1 MSILIFACMTS
12 SFKYV
17 LIGFICLFVVSSFG
31 QNASKLAPIDT
42 SNLMVD
48 TALIKDTLRIKYIPV
63 IPVSYLKTDAW
74 FMQSLHTN
82 ASDTNINIL
91 NDYQNY
97 YAQKGNAFQLYFANN
112 INVKGAQI
120 IYKVEQRY
128 SLPDKDILFYLII
141 FILFLYGIINNIFPQ
156 YYTKL
161 FSQFSQSSLR
171 MLQNREQLV
180 QNTFASFML
189 NINFIL
195 SFSLMSTLYI
205 FKQHLLP
212 ISFWQVYFYIC
223 VFFILLYLCK
233 YVTLQLVGYIFN
245 TKELVNTYV
254 FVVFMINKVLGIL
267 LIPFILLLAFSKPA
281 FNSFSI
287 IGAAILA
294 LLLFLYRYLFSLT
307 SVRNK
312 LHISSFHFFLYL
324 CAFEILPLLILYKFI
339 VQFFGGTY

>member
-1 MSILIFACMTS
+1 MTS
-12 SFKYV
+12 NIKYG
-17 LIGFICLFVVSSFG
+17 LIGFICLFVVTLYG
-31 QNASKLAPIDT
+31 QNAVKQIQMDNT
-42 SNLMVD
+42 NLMVD
-48 TALIKDTLRIKYIPV
+48 STMKKDTLWLKYIPV
-63 IPVSYLKTDAW
+63 IPVCYLKTDAW
-74 FMQSLHTN
+74 FIQSMHTN

-97 YAQKGNAFQLYFANN
+97 YAQKSNAFQLYYANN
-112 INVKGAQI
+112 IKVKGAQI

-141 FILFLYGIINNIFPQ
+141 FIILLYGVINNLYPQ
-156 YYTKL
+156 YYPKL

-180 QNTFASFML
+180 QNTFASFAS
-189 NINFIL
+189 NVNFIL
-195 SFSLMSTLYI
+195 SFSLMATLLI

-223 VFFILLYLCK
+223 IFFLVLYLCK
-233 YVTLQLVGYIFN
+233 YVTLQIVGYIFS
-245 TKELVNTYV
+245 TKELVATYV

-267 LIPFILLLAFSKPA
+267 FIPFILLVAFSKPV

-287 IGAAILA
+287 FGAAILT

-339 VQFFGGTY
+339 VQFFGGTF

>member
-1 MSILIFACMTS
+1 MTS
-12 SFKYV
+12 NIKYG
-17 LIGFICLFVVSSFG
+17 LIGFICLFVVTSYG
-31 QNASKLAPIDT
+31 QNDTKLVPIDT
-42 SNLMVD
+42 TNLMVD
-48 TALIKDTLRIKYIPV
+48 STLKKDTLWLKYIPV
-63 IPVSYLKTDAW
+63 VPISYLKTDAW
-74 FMQSLHTN
+74 YLQTMHTN
-82 ASDTNINIL
+82 ASDTNINVL
-91 NDYQNY
+91 DDYQNY
-97 YAQKGNAFQLYFANN
+97 FAQKSNAFQLYFANSF
-112 INVKGAQI
+112 NVKGAQI

-128 SLPDKDILFYLII
+128 SLPDKDILFYLIV
-141 FILFLYGIINNIFPQ
+141 FIILVYGIINNLYPQ
-156 YYTKL
+156 YYPKL

-180 QNTFASFML
+180 QNTFASFAS

-195 SFSLMSTLYI
+195 SVSLMSTLLI

-223 VFFILLYLCK
+223 VFFIVLYLCK

-245 TKELVNTYV
+245 TKDLIGTYI
-254 FVVFMINKVLGIL
+254 FVVFMVNKVLGIL
-267 LIPFILLLAFSKPA
+267 LIPFILLLAFSRPT

-287 IGAAILA
+287 IGAAILT

>member
-1 MSILIFACMTS
+1 M
-12 SFKYV
+12 
-17 LIGFICLFVVSSFG
+17 GFICLFVVLSYG
-31 QNASKLAPIDT
+31 QNDTKLVPIDT
-42 SNLMVD
+42 TNLMED
-48 TALIKDTLRIKYIPV
+48 STMKKDTLWLKYIPV
-63 IPVSYLKTDAW
+63 VPISYLKTDAW
-74 FMQSLHTN
+74 FIQAMHTN
-82 ASDTNINIL
+82 ATDSNINIL

-97 YAQKGNAFQLYFANN
+97 YAQKSNAFQLYFANN
-112 INVKGAQI
+112 IKLNGAQI

-141 FILFLYGIINNIFPQ
+141 FIILVYGIINNLNPQ
-156 YYTKL
+156 YYPKL

-180 QNTFASFML
+180 QNTFASFASNL
-189 NINFIL
+189 NFIL
-195 SFSLMSTLYI
+195 SFSLMSTLLI

-223 VFFILLYLCK
+223 GFFLVLYLSK
-233 YVTLQLVGYIFN
+233 YLILQIVGYIFN
-245 TKELVNTYV
+245 TKDLIGTYV
-254 FVVFMINKVLGIL
+254 FVVFMVNKVLGIL

-287 IGAAILA
+287 IGAAILT

>member
-1 MSILIFACMTS
+1 MTS
-12 SFKYV
+12 NIKYG
-17 LIGFICLFVVSSFG
+17 LIGFICLFVVTSYG
-31 QNASKLAPIDT
+31 QNVTKLVPIDT
-42 SNLMVD
+42 ANLMVD
-48 TALIKDTLRIKYIPV
+48 STLKKDTLWLKYIPV
-63 IPVSYLKTDAW
+63 VPISYLKTDAW
-74 FMQSLHTN
+74 YLQTMHTN
-82 ASDTNINIL
+82 ALDTSINVL
-91 NDYQNY
+91 DDYQNY
-97 YAQKGNAFQLYFANN
+97 YAQKSNAFQLYFANN
-112 INVKGAQI
+112 FKVKGAQI

-128 SLPDKDILFYLII
+128 SLPDKDILFYLIV
-141 FILFLYGIINNIFPQ
+141 FIILVYGIINNLYPQ
-156 YYTKL
+156 YYPKL

-180 QNTFASFML
+180 QNTFASFAS

-195 SFSLMSTLYI
+195 SFSLMSTLLI

-212 ISFWQVYFYIC
+212 ITFWQVYFYIC
-223 VFFILLYLCK
+223 CFFIVLYLCK

-245 TKELVNTYV
+245 TKDLIGTYI
-254 FVVFMINKVLGIL
+254 FVVFMVNKVLGIL
-267 LIPFILLLAFSKPA
+267 LIPFILLLAFSRPT

-287 IGAAILA
+287 IGAAILT